1 MLARTVARRAL
12 SSRLAAP
19 SRRLLTTAAKPKK
32 RSWKGAAF
40 RWGLA
45 GAGLYYY
52 NTNDF
57 FGEQEQG
64 MLCQPSSSCSRALDM
79 AELGTYWDAD

>member
-1 MLARTVARRAL
+1 MLARTAARRAL

-19 SRRLLTTAAKPKK
+19 SRRPLSTAATPKK

-64 MLCQPSSSCSRALDM
+64 MFVSAFFELDV
-79 AELGTYWDAD
+79 AELGMQD